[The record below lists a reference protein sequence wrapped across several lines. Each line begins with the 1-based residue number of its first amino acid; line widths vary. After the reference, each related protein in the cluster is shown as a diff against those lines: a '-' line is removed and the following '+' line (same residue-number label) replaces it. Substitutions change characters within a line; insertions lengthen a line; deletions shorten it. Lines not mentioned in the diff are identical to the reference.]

1 MGQTTLLM
9 FVISTYLNTVVLAG
23 LTLQLLSYQTGLK
36 LLEKLLGL
44 TSILLLKFLSI
55 VCTIL

>member
-36 LLEKLLGL
+36 LLEKLLGP